1 MTIEDIIRTANQK
14 LRDIC
19 AAPVPLHEQVRFEL
33 AQTAQMLG
41 SCLNAIERDRQAEAE
56 AKAKAEAAAA
66 EAAAAENGEE
76 EEPAEESAEEE

>member
-33 AQTAQMLG
+33 AQTAQMLS

-56 AKAKAEAAAA
+56 AKAKAEA
-66 EAAAAENGEE
+66 EAAENGED